1 MGELTCSKR
10 GCGNRIEYQHIGEGD
25 YYCEGCAYCH
35 FTVSEFV
42 KIGSAKI
49 IKQMIELSKNLLD
62 KVEDYA
68 KKENMTNNWREALDQ
83 HKIFYEELDN
93 IKIELDE
100 ALRAERV
107 IISHSLQKRS
117 TDLKSRQII
126 FINLFKYYI
135 SFNFNKNI
143 YNIQY
148 Y

>member
-10 GCGNRIEYQHIGEGD
+10 GCSNKIKYQLIGENH
-25 YYCEGCAYCH
+25 YYCKKCAYSY
-35 FTVSEFV
+35 FTVSEFE
-42 KIGSAKI
+42 KIGSAEI
-49 IKQMIELSKNLLD
+49 IKLMIELSKNLLD

-68 KKENMTNNWREALDQ
+68 KKENMTNNWREALDH

-117 TDLKSRQII
+117 TDLKSR
-126 FINLFKYYI
+126 
-135 SFNFNKNI
+135 
-143 YNIQY
+143 
-148 Y
+148 